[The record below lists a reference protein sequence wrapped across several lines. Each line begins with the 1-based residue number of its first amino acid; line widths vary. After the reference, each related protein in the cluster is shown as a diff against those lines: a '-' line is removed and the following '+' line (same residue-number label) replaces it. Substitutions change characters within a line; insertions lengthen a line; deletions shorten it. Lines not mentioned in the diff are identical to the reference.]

1 MVNGWCQRKEEQS
14 NQSGRQNGST
24 GLAHVF
30 STASPRSKGFG
41 HGVLACDE
49 RKSIDGVHKEASWML
64 KR

>member
-1 MVNGWCQRKEEQS
+1 MVKGWRQRKEEQS

-41 HGVLACDE
+41 HGVLASDE
-49 RKSIDGVHKEASWML
+49 RKSIDGVLKGTAWML